1 MKHLKLLLFFIP
13 FALFAC
19 SDDDDI
25 DSEIVG
31 SWKTV
36 GYTFEVETSD
46 VAATKKIK
54 EFYSLD
60 EEDYFSIEFTKKGKA
75 FVKDNE
81 ASAEVGYSIKGN
93 KIHLTYEK
101 ETSAQEFVVNGNSLA
116 LTENM
121 INEVKEDLSYIGI
134 SKDVEIKK
142 ADFIYFLTRV
152 K

>member
-13 FALFAC
+13 FVLFAC
-19 SDDDDI
+19 SDDDI

-46 VAATKKIK
+46 AAATKKIK
-54 EFYSLD
+54 EYYTLD
-60 EEDYFSIEFTKKGKA
+60 KEDYFSVEFTKKGRA
-75 FVKDNE
+75 FFKDSE
-81 ASAEVGYSIKGN
+81 DSEEMGYSIKGN